1 MPSIGT
7 WISSMSDNLQN
18 LYSSYLEFT
27 SEMVEQYGAME
38 VAAIMM
44 TQALSIYRTS
54 LDEIDYNKMVDNI
67 SSSRNKVKK
76 FIPDILQ

>member
-1 MPSIGT
+1 
-7 WISSMSDNLQN
+7 MSDNLHE
-18 LYSSYLEFT
+18 LYNSYLEFT

-54 LDEIDYNKMVDNI
+54 LDEIEYNNMVDNI
-67 SSSRNKVKK
+67 SSSRDKVKK